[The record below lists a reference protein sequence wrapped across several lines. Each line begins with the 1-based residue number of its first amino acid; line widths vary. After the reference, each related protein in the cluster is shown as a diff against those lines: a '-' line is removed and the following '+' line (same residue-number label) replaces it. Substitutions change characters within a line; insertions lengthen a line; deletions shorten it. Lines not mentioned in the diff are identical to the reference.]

1 MSLIFHVVSKLIKM
15 ASFSRIANEDNVR
28 NLIQRVV
35 SYGQIA
41 IYYQSLHPNATGMSS
56 RSIRRFCNERNIK
69 RITNEALQ
77 DLVRDM
83 ITLYGHNYGRKMMQG
98 SIRALIGHSHLVSQ
112 RRISRAL
119 RAVAP
124 MEHEART
131 RDLLIRTNPVPYFA
145 PYFGFKAH
153 LDQNEKI
160 GQDYGCTHV
169 LMIDGCSRLI
179 VGYTSIPIKNPIL
192 IYEYVFRPAVLKYGV
207 WEQVRM
213 DHGREFA
220 LVIFI
225 QQVLSCY
232 RLEGRKQPF

>member
-1 MSLIFHVVSKLIKM
+1 MFLVFQVISKLIKM
-15 ASFSRIANEDNVR
+15 ASFARIADEDVR
-28 NLIQRVV
+28 NLIQRDV
-35 SYGQIA
+35 SCGQNV
-41 IYYQSLHPNATGMSS
+41 IYYRSLHPNATGTSS
-56 RSIRRFCNERNIK
+56 RSIRRYCNERNIK
-69 RITNEALQ
+69 RITDEALQ

-98 SIRALIGHSHLVSQ
+98 SIRALIGHSYLVSQ

-124 MEHEART
+124 MEHEARA

-179 VGYTSIPIKNPIL
+179 VGYTSNTNKECNINI
-192 IYEYVFRPAVLKYGV
+192 
-207 WEQVRM
+207 
-213 DHGREFA
+213 
-220 LVIFI
+220 
-225 QQVLSCY
+225 
-232 RLEGRKQPF
+232 

>member
-1 MSLIFHVVSKLIKM
+1 
-15 ASFSRIANEDNVR
+15 
-28 NLIQRVV
+28 
-35 SYGQIA
+35 
-41 IYYQSLHPNATGMSS
+41 MSS
-56 RSIRRFCNERNIK
+56 RSIRRYCNERNIK

-98 SIRALIGHSHLVSQ
+98 SIRALIGHSYLVSQ

-124 MEHEART
+124 MEHEARA
-131 RDLLIRTNPVPYFA
+131 RDLLIRTNPVLYFA

-153 LDQNEKI
+153 LDQNELI

-179 VGYTSIPIKNPIL
+179 VGYTSIPINNPIL
-192 IYEYVFRPAVLKYGV
+192 IYEYVFHQAVLTHGV
-207 WEQVRM
+207 WEQVHM

-232 RLEGRKQPF
+232 RLGGEKAAV

>member
-1 MSLIFHVVSKLIKM
+1 
-15 ASFSRIANEDNVR
+15 
-28 NLIQRVV
+28 
-35 SYGQIA
+35 
-41 IYYQSLHPNATGMSS
+41 
-56 RSIRRFCNERNIK
+56 
-69 RITNEALQ
+69 
-77 DLVRDM
+77 M

-98 SIRALIGHSHLVSQ
+98 SIRALIGHSYLVSQ

-124 MEHEART
+124 MELKARA

-179 VGYTSIPIKNPIL
+179 VGYTSIPIKS
-192 IYEYVFRPAVLKYGV
+192 
-207 WEQVRM
+207 M
-213 DHGREFA
+213 SMCFA
-220 LVIFI
+220 QL
-225 QQVLSCY
+225 Y
-232 RLEGRKQPF
+232 

>member
-15 ASFSRIANEDNVR
+15 ASFARIANEHNVR
-28 NLIQRVV
+28 NLIQKGV

-56 RSIRRFCNERNIK
+56 RSIRRYCNERNIK

-83 ITLYGHNYGRKMMQG
+83 ITLYGHDCGRKMMQG
-98 SIRALIGHSHLVSQ
+98 SIRALIGHSHLISQ

-124 MEHEART
+124 MEHEARA
-131 RDLLIRTNPVPYFA
+131 RDLLIRTDPVPYFA
-145 PYFGFKAH
+145 PYFGFKAR

-160 GQDYGCTHV
+160 GQDCGCMHV

-207 WEQVRM
+207 WEQVRL

-220 LVIFI
+220 LVTFI

>member
-1 MSLIFHVVSKLIKM
+1 
-15 ASFSRIANEDNVR
+15 
-28 NLIQRVV
+28 
-35 SYGQIA
+35 
-41 IYYQSLHPNATGMSS
+41 MSS
-56 RSIRRFCNERNIK
+56 KSIRRYCNERNIK
-69 RITNEALQ
+69 RITDEVLQ
-77 DLVRDM
+77 DLVRDI
-83 ITLYGHNYGRKMMQG
+83 ITIYGHNYGRKMMQG
-98 SIRALIGHSHLVSQ
+98 SIRALIGHSYLVSQ

-124 MEHEART
+124 MEHEARA

-169 LMIDGCSRLI
+169 LMIDGCSTLI

-192 IYEYVFRPAVLKYGV
+192 IYEYVFRPAVSKYGV

-213 DHGREFA
+213 DQGKEFA

-225 QQVLSCY
+225 QQVLSF
-232 RLEGRKQPF
+232 RGEKAAL

>member
-1 MSLIFHVVSKLIKM
+1 M
-15 ASFSRIANEDNVR
+15 ASFARIADEDVR
-28 NLIQRVV
+28 NLIQRGV

-56 RSIRRFCNERNIK
+56 RGIRRYCNEGNIS

-83 ITLYGHNYGRKMMQG
+83 IILYGHNYGRKMMQG
-98 SIRALIGHSHLVSQ
+98 NIRVLIGHSYLVSQ
-112 RRISRAL
+112 RHISRAL
-119 RAVAP
+119 MAVAP
-124 MEHEART
+124 MKHEARA

-145 PYFGFKAH
+145 LYFEFKAH
-153 LDQNEKI
+153 LDQNKKI

-169 LMIDGCSRLI
+169 LMMDGCSRLI
-179 VGYTSIPIKNPIL
+179 VGYTVIPIKNPVL
-192 IYEYVFRPAVLKYGV
+192 VYEYMFRPAVLKYGV
-207 WEQVRM
+207 SEQVRM
-213 DHGREFA
+213 DHGRELA

-232 RLEGRKQPF
+232 CLEGRKQPFKQTRSTVKQCC

>member
-1 MSLIFHVVSKLIKM
+1 
-15 ASFSRIANEDNVR
+15 
-28 NLIQRVV
+28 
-35 SYGQIA
+35 
-41 IYYQSLHPNATGMSS
+41 MSS
-56 RSIRRFCNERNIK
+56 RSIRRYCNERNIK

-98 SIRALIGHSHLVSQ
+98 SIRALIGHSYLVSQ
-112 RRISRAL
+112 RRISWAL

-124 MEHEART
+124 MEHEARA

-192 IYEYVFRPAVLKYGV
+192 IYEYLLCPAVLKYVV

-213 DHGREFA
+213 DHGREFP
-220 LVIFI
+220 LVMFI
-225 QQVLSCY
+225 QQMLSCY
-232 RLEGRKQPF
+232 RFEGRKQLFKQTRSTENNVTE